1 MFSFIS
7 IEGNIGSG
15 KTSLARKIANDI
27 NGKLILEEFA
37 NNPFLPKFYKD
48 PDKHA
53 FSLELFFMAERYHQL
68 SKENV
73 SIDIFSNTTI
83 SDYSFFKSKLFAQNN
98 LKDDELELFSRL
110 YNIMFSSI
118 RRPEILIYLHAN
130 IDRLE
135 KNILKR
141 GREYEKNIKKEYL
154 KNIEKHYFDYLKKQF
169 DFPVII
175 LDVSNIDFIEDENI
189 YKKIFKKI
197 FETDIKKDIVK
208 IIL

>member
-1 MFSFIS
+1 
-7 IEGNIGSG
+7 
-15 KTSLARKIANDI
+15 
-27 NGKLILEEFA
+27 
-37 NNPFLPKFYKD
+37 
-48 PDKHA
+48 
-53 FSLELFFMAERYHQL
+53 
-68 SKENV
+68 
-73 SIDIFSNTTI
+73 
-83 SDYSFFKSKLFAQNN
+83 
-98 LKDDELELFSRL
+98 
-110 YNIMFSSI
+110 MFSSI

-189 YKKIFKKI
+189 YKKIFKQI